1 MKWYTMGTAES
12 NCTEQGES
20 KKELLFWVRCLQKSS
35 LKTWVWIVLQG
46 MANPEVGWKGQSA
59 SCASRD
65 IDWKNYQPRV
75 NLQIPTTSVPGR
87 LVGSQEFKGTTVQF
101 QGPNGRQITAILN
114 RQWDHSLHKLQDK
127 ERESSQTL
135 STVWSKSK
143 LLSKVFERRIVV
155 LSLGIWINQ
164 RSCTQWSLTVNG
176 QAKRLVSL

>member
-1 MKWYTMGTAES
+1 MDIAES

-20 KKELLFWVRCLQKSS
+20 KKEFLCWLRCLQKSS

-143 LLSKVFERRIVV
+143 LLSK
-155 LSLGIWINQ
+155 GTQ
-164 RSCTQWSLTVNG
+164 DCCTQLRHMNKPEKLHSMKLNSKWPSEKACKLINI
-176 QAKRLVSL
+176 S